1 MFNKNNLTK
10 YKVSELKVFRE
21 HLLEATSKEE
31 ILTAIDEMIQ
41 EKEEA
46 SSKSLNERFPI
57 DWMNIDLAYR
67 QLLHSNGIETEQQL
81 LDTQDLWSLKGMTQ
95 GGYEQISW
103 AREFFDMRPIEE
115 LSEEERTPMN
125 VAKVIV
131 KQAKK
136 NNPSN
141 HK

>member
-10 YKVSELKVFRE
+10 YKISELKVFRE
-21 HLLEATSKEE
+21 HLLEATSTEE
-31 ILTAIDEMIQ
+31 ILIAIDEMIQ

-46 SSKSLNERFPI
+46 SSKSLNARFPI
-57 DWMNIDLAYR
+57 DWMNIDLDYR

-81 LDTQDLWSLKGMTQ
+81 LDIQDLWSLKGMTQ

-115 LSEEERTPMN
+115 LPEEKRSPMN

-136 NNPSN
+136 NNTSN